1 MMLKTAIV
9 PDCNEPLSI
18 EEFSISMNEM
28 GVKSDFAVA
37 ISGGADSLALA
48 ILSKEWAKQ
57 NQTSITA
64 ITIDHGLRKESARE
78 AEQVSLWMKERGI
91 PHHILNWT
99 GLKPTSGLQAKARKA
114 RFDLLSNWCS
124 SNQIHNLILG
134 HHKDDQEETFLLR
147 LSRGGGPIGL
157 ASMAPIVQLASI
169 RLLRPLLNY
178 PKSVSYTHLTLP
190 TKA

>member
-9 PDCNEPLSI
+9 PDCKEPLSI

-91 PHHILNWT
+91 PHHILNW
-99 GLKPTSGLQAKARKA
+99 
-114 RFDLLSNWCS
+114 
-124 SNQIHNLILG
+124 
-134 HHKDDQEETFLLR
+134 
-147 LSRGGGPIGL
+147 
-157 ASMAPIVQLASI
+157 
-169 RLLRPLLNY
+169 
-178 PKSVSYTHLTLP
+178 
-190 TKA
+190 